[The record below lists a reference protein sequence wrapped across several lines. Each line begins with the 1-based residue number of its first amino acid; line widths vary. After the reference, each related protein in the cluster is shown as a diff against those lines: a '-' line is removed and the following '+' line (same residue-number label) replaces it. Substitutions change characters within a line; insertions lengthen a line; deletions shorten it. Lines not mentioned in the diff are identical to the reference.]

1 MMLKKVKELKKY
13 ARVVASKAEAKAR
26 PLARKILLGS
36 IKLERM
42 LENEAKKLL
51 AEKRKNSRKRK

>member
-1 MMLKKVKELKKY
+1 MECDLTG
-13 ARVVASKAEAKAR
+13 
-26 PLARKILLGS
+26 KILLGS